1 MKILADGKIRS
12 KTHIIEAKSLLCL
25 QTVFPVDWVQRKM
38 EPDYG
43 IDIDLELFDYEDDV
57 CVTLGEHVFLQVKGT
72 ESPEYADIKPIGKQ
86 IYTKKELDEKQFS
99 VLKFAIDVPL
109 LTLVERMGSTT
120 PVLLVVVDLKEQVPY
135 YVCLNDY
142 VHNVLYQLSNDYK
155 KQKTVTIYI
164 PKENILK
171 PNVALWYGK
180 RAKLYGLFQ
189 EIFTLSDDVHLYNT
203 DHKVDAMARRLKTIA
218 LSDAWSVCKYWPA
231 LANIQNQLKE
241 MLENNM
247 ISDTG
252 MHLLSRL
259 VKEGEDPSTKLVCYH
274 ECTPITALLAA
285 QAHSCDTFLD
295 QAHAVGAMFENNIR
309 HMGLPTQV
317 NWMLS
322 N

>member
-1 MKILADGKIRS
+1 MAEGKIRS
-12 KTHIIEAKSLLCL
+12 NTHIIEAKSLLCL
-25 QTVFPVDWVQRKM
+25 QTVFPIDWVQRKM

-72 ESPEYADIKPIGKQ
+72 ESPEYTDIKPIGEQ
-86 IYTKKELDEKQFS
+86 IYTKKELEEKQVS
-99 VLKFAIDVPL
+99 VLKFTIDVPL
-109 LTLVERMGSTT
+109 LKLVERMGSTI

-142 VHNVLYQLSNDYK
+142 VHNVLHHLSNDYK
-155 KQKTVTIYI
+155 KQKTITIYV

-189 EIFTLSDDVHLYNT
+189 EIFTLSDDVNLYNI

-231 LANIQNQLKE
+231 LANIQKQLKD

-252 MHLLSRL
+252 MHLLNRL
-259 VKEGEDPSTKLVCYH
+259 VKDGEDPSTKFICYY
-274 ECTPITALLAA
+274 ECTPVTALLAA

-295 QAHAVGAMFENNIR
+295 QAHAVGGMFENNIR

-317 NWMLS
+317 NWMRS
-322 N
+322 YK